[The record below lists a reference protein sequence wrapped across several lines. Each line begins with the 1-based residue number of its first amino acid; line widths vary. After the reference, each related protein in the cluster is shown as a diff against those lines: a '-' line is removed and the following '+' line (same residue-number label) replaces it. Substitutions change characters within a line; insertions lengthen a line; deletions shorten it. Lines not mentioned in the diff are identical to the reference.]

1 VVIERGLLQIV
12 AAGGIGHLD
21 GPGVRIGDDTGFTPP
36 GPAKETRP
44 MLSLDAVQTLALAGL
59 ALFLGYALCRL
70 IPVLGRY
77 NLPPPVVGGLV
88 FALAAWAAHSRDTT
102 LFTLDTSLQ
111 SPLMI
116 AFFTTIG
123 INASLWLLKISGRQV
138 LVFLLLASGFAI
150 VQNLLGIAVAMGFG
164 LHPLFGV
171 LAGSTTLTGGPATG
185 LAFAPLFEQAGVTG
199 AESIAVASAMAGIVC
214 GGLIGG
220 PVATI
225 LIRKYGLRSTHPEDH
240 RAPPEERS
248 VDVATESQREHAAL
262 KSIVVLLVAMWLGA
276 WVSKW
281 ISATGVTLPAYV
293 GAMLV
298 GAAVRNIDD
307 RTGWIRLSVPTT
319 DLIGN
324 VCLALFL
331 AVALMNLKLWELAG
345 LALPLLVNLGLQA
358 ALVSVFCLVVLRAMG
373 RDYDAAVM
381 SGGFIGFMLGTTAN
395 AMAVMR
401 TLVERYGIA
410 PRAFLVAPLVGAFF
424 IDFSNA
430 LIITGFINWL
440 D

>member
-1 VVIERGLLQIV
+1 MLQ
-12 AAGGIGHLD
+12 
-21 GPGVRIGDDTGFTPP
+21 
-36 GPAKETRP
+36 
-44 MLSLDAVQTLALAGL
+44 LDAVQSLALAGL
-59 ALFLGYALCRL
+59 ALFLGYALCRV

-77 NLPPPVVGGLV
+77 NLPPPVIGGLV
-88 FALAAWAAHSRDTT
+88 FALVAWAAHARGTG
-102 LFTLDTSLQ
+102 LFVLDTSLQ
-111 SPLMI
+111 APLMI

-123 INASLWLLKISGRQV
+123 FNASFWLLKISGRQV
-138 LVFLLLASGFAI
+138 LVFLLLASVFAV
-150 VQNLLGIAVAMGFG
+150 VQNLLGMAVAVGFD

-171 LAGSTTLTGGPATG
+171 LAGSATLTGGPATG
-185 LAFAPLFEQAGVTG
+185 LAFAPLFEQAGVAG

-220 PVATI
+220 PVATL
-225 LIRKYGLRSTHPEDH
+225 LIRRHRLVSTRPEDH
-240 RAPPEERS
+240 RAPPEGGPVETAS
-248 VDVATESQREHAAL
+248 EAQREYSAL
-262 KSIVVLLVAMWLGA
+262 KSIVAILVAMWLGA

-298 GAAVRNIDD
+298 GAAIRNLDD
-307 RTGWIRLSVPTT
+307 RTQLVGLSVSTT
-319 DLIGN
+319 DVIGN

-331 AVALMNLKLWELAG
+331 SLALMNLKLWELAG
-345 LALPLLVNLGLQA
+345 LAMPLLVNLGLQA
-358 ALVSVFCLVVLRAMG
+358 LLVAAFSVLVFRVMG
-373 RDYDAAVM
+373 RDYDAGVM
-381 SGGFIGFMLGTTAN
+381 GGGFIGFMLGTTAN

-401 TLVERYGIA
+401 TLVERYGAA

>member
-1 VVIERGLLQIV
+1 
-12 AAGGIGHLD
+12 
-21 GPGVRIGDDTGFTPP
+21 
-36 GPAKETRP
+36 
-44 MLSLDAVQTLALAGL
+44 MLELDAVQTLAFAGL
-59 ALFLGYALCRL
+59 ALFLGYALCRVVPL
-70 IPVLGRY
+70 FSKY
-77 NLPPPVVGGLV
+77 NLPAPVIGGLAV
-88 FALAAWAAHSRDTT
+88 ALAVLVARSRDVT

-111 SPLMI
+111 APLMI

-123 INASLWLLKISGRQV
+123 VNASVALLKLSGRQV
-138 LVFLLLASGFAI
+138 LVFLLLASAFAI
-150 VQNLLGIAVAMGFG
+150 VQNLLGMAVAMGFG

-214 GGLIGG
+214 GGLLGG
-220 PVATI
+220 PVATV
-225 LIRKYGLRSTHPEDH
+225 LIRRHKLYGGVRLGKPDESAAEPTGARDTPDF
-240 RAPPEERS
+240 
-248 VDVATESQREHAAL
+248 ATRESAAL
-262 KSIVVLLVAMWLGA
+262 KSIVVILVAMWAGA
-276 WVSKW
+276 GVSAGL
-281 ISATGVTLPAYV
+281 SAAGLTLPAYV
-293 GAMLV
+293 GAMMV
-298 GAAVRNIDD
+298 GALIRYIDD
-307 RTGWIRLSVPTT
+307 RTGWIGLPVATT

-345 LALPLLVNLGLQA
+345 LAAPLLVNLGLQV
-358 ALVSVFCLVVLRAMG
+358 ALVALFCVVVFRVMG

-381 SGGFIGFMLGTTAN
+381 GGGFIGFMLGTTAN

-401 TLVERYGIA
+401 TLVERYGMA

-424 IDFSNA
+424 IDFTNA
-430 LIITGFINWL
+430 LIITGFINLW

>member
-1 VVIERGLLQIV
+1 
-12 AAGGIGHLD
+12 
-21 GPGVRIGDDTGFTPP
+21 
-36 GPAKETRP
+36 
-44 MLSLDAVQTLALAGL
+44 MLELDAVQSIALAGV
-59 ALFLGYALCRL
+59 ALFLGYGLCRA

-88 FALAAWAAHSRDTT
+88 FALAAWAAHARGHT
-102 LFTLDTSLQ
+102 LFVLDTSLQ
-111 SPLMI
+111 TPLMI
-116 AFFTTIG
+116 AFFTTVG
-123 INASLWLLKISGRQV
+123 FNASFWLLKISGRQV
-138 LVFLLLASGFAI
+138 LVFLLLASAFAV

-171 LAGSTTLTGGPATG
+171 LAGSATLTGGPATG

-199 AESIAVASAMAGIVC
+199 AASIAVAAAMAGIVC

-220 PVATI
+220 PVATV
-225 LIRKYGLRSTHPEDH
+225 LIRRHGLVSSQPQDHQAPSED
-240 RAPPEERS
+240 RS

-262 KSIVVLLVAMWLGA
+262 KSVVVILVAMWLGA
-276 WVSKW
+276 WVGEW
-281 ISATGVTLPAYV
+281 ISASGVTLPAYV

-298 GAAVRNIDD
+298 GAAIRNLDD
-307 RTGWIRLSVPTT
+307 RTGWLQLSVPTT
-319 DLIGN
+319 DLVGN
-324 VCLALFL
+324 VCLSLFL
-331 AVALMNLKLWELAG
+331 SLALMNLKLWELAG

-358 ALVSVFCLVVLRAMG
+358 ALVSVFCVVVLRAMG

-381 SGGFIGFMLGTTAN
+381 GGGFIGFMLGTTAN

-401 TLVERYGIA
+401 TLVERYGAA

-424 IDFSNA
+424 IDFTNA
-430 LIITGFINWL
+430 LIITGFLNFW

>member
-1 VVIERGLLQIV
+1 MLQ
-12 AAGGIGHLD
+12 
-21 GPGVRIGDDTGFTPP
+21 
-36 GPAKETRP
+36 
-44 MLSLDAVQTLALAGL
+44 LDAVQSLALAGL
-59 ALFLGYALCRL
+59 ALFLGYALCRV

-77 NLPPPVVGGLV
+77 NLPPPVIGGLV
-88 FALAAWAAHSRDTT
+88 FALVAWAAHARGTG
-102 LFTLDTSLQ
+102 LFVLDTSLQ
-111 SPLMI
+111 APLMI

-123 INASLWLLKISGRQV
+123 FNASFWLLKISGRQV
-138 LVFLLLASGFAI
+138 LVFLLLASVFAV
-150 VQNLLGIAVAMGFG
+150 VQNLLGMAVAVGFD

-171 LAGSTTLTGGPATG
+171 LAGSATLTGGPATG
-185 LAFAPLFEQAGVTG
+185 LAFAPLFEQAGVAG

-220 PVATI
+220 PVATL
-225 LIRKYGLRSTHPEDH
+225 LIRRHRLVSTRPEDH
-240 RAPPEERS
+240 RAPPEGGPVETAS
-248 VDVATESQREHAAL
+248 EAQREYSAL
-262 KSIVVLLVAMWLGA
+262 KSIVAILVAMWLGA

-298 GAAVRNIDD
+298 GAAIRNLDD
-307 RTGWIRLSVPTT
+307 RTQLVGLSVSTT
-319 DLIGN
+319 DVIGN

-331 AVALMNLKLWELAG
+331 SLALMNLKLWELAG
-345 LALPLLVNLGLQA
+345 LAMPLLVNLGLQA
-358 ALVSVFCLVVLRAMG
+358 LLVAAFCVVVFRVMG
-373 RDYDAAVM
+373 RDYDAGVM
-381 SGGFIGFMLGTTAN
+381 GGGFIGFMLGTTAN

-401 TLVERYGIA
+401 TLVERYGAA

>member
-1 VVIERGLLQIV
+1 MLQ
-12 AAGGIGHLD
+12 
-21 GPGVRIGDDTGFTPP
+21 
-36 GPAKETRP
+36 
-44 MLSLDAVQTLALAGL
+44 LDAVQTLAFAGL
-59 ALFLGYALCRL
+59 ALFLGYALCR
-70 IPVLGRY
+70 IVPVLARY

-88 FALAAWAAHSRDTT
+88 FALAAWAAHSRDIT

-123 INASLWLLKISGRQV
+123 INASFWLLKISGRQV
-138 LVFLLLASGFAI
+138 LVFLLLASGFAV

-164 LHPLFGV
+164 LDPLFGV
-171 LAGSTTLTGGPATG
+171 LAGSTTLAGGPATG
-185 LAFAPLFEQAGVTG
+185 LAFASLFEQAGVAG

-225 LIRKYGLRSTHPEDH
+225 LIRRYNLVSARPDDH
-240 RAPPEERS
+240 LAPPEERS

-298 GAAVRNIDD
+298 GAVVRNIDD
-307 RTGWIRLSVPTT
+307 RTGVLRLSVPTT

-331 AVALMNLKLWELAG
+331 SVALMNLKLWELAG

-358 ALVSVFCLVVLRAMG
+358 ALVSLFCLVVLRAMG

-401 TLVERYGIA
+401 TLVERYGVA

-430 LIITGFINWL
+430 LIITGFLNFL

>member
-1 VVIERGLLQIV
+1 MLQ
-12 AAGGIGHLD
+12 
-21 GPGVRIGDDTGFTPP
+21 
-36 GPAKETRP
+36 
-44 MLSLDAVQTLALAGL
+44 LDAVQSLALAGL
-59 ALFLGYALCRL
+59 ALFLGYGLCRT

-77 NLPPPVVGGLV
+77 NLPPPVIGGLV
-88 FALAAWAAHSRDTT
+88 FALAAWFAHGRDST

-116 AFFTTIG
+116 AFCTTLG

-138 LVFLLLASGFAI
+138 LVFLLLATGFAV
-150 VQNLLGIAVAMGFG
+150 VQNLLGIAVATGFG

-185 LAFAPLFEQAGVTG
+185 LAFAPLFEQAGVAG
-199 AESIAVASAMAGIVC
+199 AESIAVASAMAGIVV

-220 PVATI
+220 PVVT
-225 LIRKYGLRSTHPEDH
+225 LLVRRFGLTSARPSDH
-240 RAPPEERS
+240 TAPNVEQMIE
-248 VDVATESQREHAAL
+248 AGTESQREYSAL
-262 KSIVVLLVAMWLGA
+262 KSLVVLLVAMWLGA

-298 GAAVRNIDD
+298 GAVIRNIDD
-307 RTGWIRLSVPTT
+307 RTGWIKLSVPTT

-324 VCLALFL
+324 ICLALFL
-331 AVALMNLKLWELAG
+331 SVALMNLKLWELAG

-358 ALVSVFCLVVLRAMG
+358 LLVSLFVLVVFRLMG

-381 SGGFIGFMLGTTAN
+381 GGGFIGFMLGTTAN

-401 TLVERYGIA
+401 TLVERYGAA

-424 IDFSNA
+424 IDFTNA
-430 LIITGFINWL
+430 LIITGFINFWK
-440 D
+440 

>member
-1 VVIERGLLQIV
+1 
-12 AAGGIGHLD
+12 
-21 GPGVRIGDDTGFTPP
+21 
-36 GPAKETRP
+36 
-44 MLSLDAVQTLALAGL
+44 MLELDAVQTLAFAGL
-59 ALFLGYALCRL
+59 ALFLGYGLCRA
-70 IPVLGRY
+70 IPVLSRY

-88 FALAAWAAHSRDTT
+88 FALAAWAAHSRGTT
-102 LFTLDTSLQ
+102 LFTLDTALQ
-111 SPLMI
+111 TPLMI

-138 LVFLLLASGFAI
+138 LVFLLLATGFAI
-150 VQNLLGIAVAMGFG
+150 VQNLLGIAVATAFG
-164 LHPLFGV
+164 LDPLFGV

-185 LAFAPLFEQAGVTG
+185 LAFAPLFEEAGVAG
-199 AESIAVASAMAGIVC
+199 AASIAVASAMAGIVC

-220 PVATI
+220 PVATL
-225 LIRKYGLRSTHPEDH
+225 LIRRFNLRSTRPEDH
-240 RAPPEERS
+240 RAPTEERS

-276 WVSKW
+276 WVSKGFT
-281 ISATGVTLPAYV
+281 ATGITLPATV
-293 GAMLV
+293 GGMLV
-298 GAAVRNIDD
+298 GAVIRNIDD
-307 RTGWIRLSVPTT
+307 RTGWLQLSVPTT

-331 AVALMNLKLWELAG
+331 SVALMNLKLWELAG

-358 ALVSVFCLVVLRAMG
+358 LLVSVFCLVIFRAMG

-381 SGGFIGFMLGTTAN
+381 GGGFIGFMLGTTAN

-401 TLVERYGIA
+401 TLVERYGVA

-424 IDFSNA
+424 IDFTNA
-430 LIITGFINWL
+430 LIITGFINFWPSG
-440 D
+440 

>member
-1 VVIERGLLQIV
+1 
-12 AAGGIGHLD
+12 
-21 GPGVRIGDDTGFTPP
+21 
-36 GPAKETRP
+36 
-44 MLSLDAVQTLALAGL
+44 M
-59 ALFLGYALCRL
+59 
-70 IPVLGRY
+70 
-77 NLPPPVVGGLV
+77 
-88 FALAAWAAHSRDTT
+88 
-102 LFTLDTSLQ
+102 
-111 SPLMI
+111 
-116 AFFTTIG
+116 
-123 INASLWLLKISGRQV
+123 
-138 LVFLLLASGFAI
+138 
-150 VQNLLGIAVAMGFG
+150 
-164 LHPLFGV
+164 
-171 LAGSTTLTGGPATG
+171 
-185 LAFAPLFEQAGVTG
+185 
-199 AESIAVASAMAGIVC
+199 
-214 GGLIGG
+214 
-220 PVATI
+220 
-225 LIRKYGLRSTHPEDH
+225 LIRRYQLRSTHPEDH

-276 WVSKW
+276 SVSSW

-319 DLIGN
+319 DLVGN

-331 AVALMNLKLWELAG
+331 SVALMNLKLWELAG

-358 ALVSVFCLVVLRAMG
+358 LLVSVFCLLVLRAMG

-401 TLVERYGIA
+401 TLVERYGVA

-430 LIITGFINWL
+430 LIITGFMNWL